1 MLTRIK
7 GWLNKNYP
15 QNYIVRKPYVGT
27 LIFLAFCFGFAI
39 IYKPLG
45 IHGSRSFSFELTM
58 AMYLSTLSIPVFFT
72 IQILKKIKYF
82 SNPDEWTIIKEIV
95 AIAIVL
101 FIMGAALYFMGF
113 LMESPGLRWNLETF
127 LDSCKHAFL
136 LGIIPFGFFTV
147 INYRYLFVKDI
158 VRDFNPDT
166 NSPLGEQPE
175 ELIRIG
181 SQLKKEELSFYP
193 SQFVYAT
200 SDGNYVVFHWLEN
213 NQVKSKLIRNS
224 ISNIEQ
230 QLAVIPFFMRTH
242 RAFIVNVKQVI
253 SQKGNTLGYRI
264 KLEAFDDI
272 IPVSR
277 QNAREFDQ
285 LLKRYR

>member
-7 GWLNKNYP
+7 EWLDKNYP
-15 QNYIVRKPYVGT
+15 QNYIVRKPYAGT
-27 LIFLAFCFGFAI
+27 LIFLGFCFGFAI

-45 IHGSRSFSFELTM
+45 IHGSRSFGFMLTM
-58 AMYLSTLSIPVFFT
+58 AIYLSTLSIPVFFI
-72 IQILKKIKYF
+72 IQILKKIRYF
-82 SNPDEWTIIKEIV
+82 SNPNEWTIIKEII
-95 AIAIVL
+95 AIAL
-101 FIMGAALYFMGF
+101 ALLIMGIALYFVGF
-113 LMESPGLRWNLETF
+113 LMESPGNRWNFETF

-136 LGIIPFGFFTV
+136 LGIIPFGFFTI

-158 VRDFNPDT
+158 AREFNQDLNQLPAE
-166 NSPLGEQPE
+166 PPE

-193 SQFVYAT
+193 SQFLYAA
-200 SDGNYVVFHWLEN
+200 SEGNYVVFHWMEN
-213 NQVKSKLIRNS
+213 NHVQKKLIRNS

-230 QLAVIPFFMRTH
+230 QLSAIPFFIRTH
-242 RAFIVNVKQVI
+242 RAFIVNVKQII

-264 KLEAFDDI
+264 KLEGIDDI